1 MTRPGLLITAEG
13 LDRAG
18 TSRTLE
24 LLAPWIERRGH
35 RVEIVQ
41 PVPSKAVKHAA
52 GSRRSRPFLDARIA
66 SLLAAAELERTTV
79 ASVRHGLAR
88 GSVILADRYAW
99 TATARNVA
107 RGLDPAW
114 SRNLLRFVPRPDLSI
129 YLRRTADDAIHLTLD
144 EGPANGALAAAAG
157 SLRPFLHRIVVE
169 LDSLASSTNR
179 PAAEPWP
186 VPAITIDARAPLG
199 ASLEVAREAIRPLL
213 AARRPGRPPTPPAAA
228 GDEPGSGPEGR
239 LPQAAPGGHGEP
251 GRLIVLEGI
260 DHAGRS
266 TQARLLEQHL
276 RYTGRGVVRTSFGG
290 SVIAGELLRRA
301 KTERGWDPSSV
312 VLLYAAD
319 LAERLEHVVRP
330 ALRAGLTV
338 IADRYAYTPTA
349 RAVARGVDRGWVE
362 GLFEFA
368 PPPDIVLL
376 LDLPPSSAAARTSAD
391 AGVGGRGLP
400 GADRIDDYERFQTLV
415 AGWFLDAASRLGFT
429 TVPADRAAQTVQASL
444 QAAVGPLFD
453 PAAGPSAR

>member
-1 MTRPGLLITAEG
+1 MTRSGLLITAEG

-35 RVEIVQ
+35 RVELVQ
-41 PVPSKAVKHAA
+41 PVASRAVKRAA
-52 GSRRSRPFLDARIA
+52 SSRRTRPFLDSRVA
-66 SLLAAAELERTTV
+66 SLVSAAELEQTTIE
-79 ASVRHGLAR
+79 SVRRGIAR
-88 GSVILADRYAW
+88 GSVMLADRYAW

-129 YLRRTADDAIHLTLD
+129 YVRRTVDDAIRLTLD
-144 EGPANGALAAAAG
+144 EAPANGALAATAG
-157 SLRPFLHRIVVE
+157 SLQPFLQRLVDE
-169 LDSLASSTNR
+169 LDALARSASG

-186 VPAITIDARAPLG
+186 VRAITIDSRTPLG
-199 ASLEVAREAIRPLL
+199 SSLEIAREAIRPLL
-213 AARRPGRPPTPPAAA
+213 ASLRPGRRPGQAAPA
-228 GDEPGSGPEGR
+228 GDEGR
-239 LPQAAPGGHGEP
+239 SVPCGGIPRAARGGHGEP
-251 GRLIVLEGI
+251 GHLIVLEGI

-301 KTERGWDPSSV
+301 KTERGWDPSSI

-338 IADRYAYTPTA
+338 IADRYVYTPTA
-349 RAVARGVDRGWVE
+349 RAVARGVDRAWLE
-362 GLFEFA
+362 GLFAFA
-368 PPPDIVLL
+368 PSPDIVLL
-376 LDLPPSSAAARTSAD
+376 LDLPPSSAAARASAD
-391 AGVGGRGLP
+391 VTTGGRSLDAYQIG
-400 GADRIDDYERFQTLV
+400 DYERFQTSV
-415 AGWFLDAASRLGFT
+415 AAWFLDSAPRLGFT
-429 TVPADRAAQTVQASL
+429 VVPARREAEEVQASL
-444 QAAVGPLFD
+444 EMAVQPLFELMT
-453 PAAGPSAR
+453 GPSVR